1 MTNEDKFTDMRES
14 MDEIYSSMVILQQ
27 AVKNEFDSANL
38 NDINNHLELLI
49 NKFAQLKQNA
59 FELQNNLFVSI

>member
-49 NKFAQLKQNA
+49 NKFAQLKQTA